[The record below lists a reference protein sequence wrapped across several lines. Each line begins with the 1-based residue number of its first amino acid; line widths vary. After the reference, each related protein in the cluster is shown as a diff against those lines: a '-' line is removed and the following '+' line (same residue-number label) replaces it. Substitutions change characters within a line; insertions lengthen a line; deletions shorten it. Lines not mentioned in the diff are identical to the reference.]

1 MGLDKLAEQTRII
14 REVKD
19 RLKATLKDE
28 ELPRKQ
34 GSGAAV
40 IITDADQIK

>member
-1 MGLDKLAEQTRII
+1 MI
-14 REVKD
+14 RQAKD
-19 RLKATLKDE
+19 RLKETLKDE
-28 ELPRKQ
+28 KLPRKP